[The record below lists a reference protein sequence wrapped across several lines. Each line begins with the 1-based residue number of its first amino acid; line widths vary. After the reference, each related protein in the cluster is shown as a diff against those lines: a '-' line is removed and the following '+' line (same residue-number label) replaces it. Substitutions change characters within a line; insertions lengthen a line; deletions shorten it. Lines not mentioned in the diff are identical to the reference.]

1 MATLPMQFSFSTR
14 PQQQARQRDEDD
26 LFRILVLADL
36 GGSPAA
42 RGARPLLQRKPLAID
57 LDNFDQVMARMVPQL
72 TLTLDGV
79 PLTIAFQEMDDFH
92 PDQLFARLPPFVALR
107 QLRASLADPAQFHSA
122 AAALGGK
129 TAGHGAAGFV
139 AAPEASDLER
149 LLGRKAAA
157 PPPAATD
164 GGSSAVPNIDTWLR
178 SIVSPYVVQ
187 DISGEQ
193 AQWLAAV
200 DAALSATMRS
210 LLHHPAFQALE
221 ANWRS
226 IEHLVRE
233 LDPGQRIALLLQD
246 VSRDEL
252 AQDLADHA
260 ADLSQSALH
269 HHLCGPQTEPPDGQA
284 WSLLVS
290 DQSFT
295 ASLAELQW
303 LASLAAM
310 AARAGAPLLAA
321 ADPALLG
328 CAGVDRL
335 TAPKTWQPLAPD
347 VAAFWHDLRHS
358 PLARWLGLA
367 LPRILT
373 RLPYGLKSDP
383 VNAFAFDEQVPR
395 EHESYLWGSPAF
407 SLALLAGQSF
417 LDDGW
422 QMDLAAQLALDDL
435 PSHIYRQD
443 GESHQQACAE
453 VNLSESA
460 AQAIGQHGLMAI
472 LSLRQRNA
480 AQLMRW
486 QSIAEPPQALQGGW
500 LRSSQNL

>member
-1 MATLPMQFSFSTR
+1 
-14 PQQQARQRDEDD
+14 
-26 LFRILVLADL
+26 
-36 GGSPAA
+36 
-42 RGARPLLQRKPLAID
+42 
-57 LDNFDQVMARMVPQL
+57 
-72 TLTLDGV
+72 
-79 PLTIAFQEMDDFH
+79 
-92 PDQLFARLPPFVALR
+92 
-107 QLRASLADPAQFHSA
+107 
-122 AAALGGK
+122 
-129 TAGHGAAGFV
+129 
-139 AAPEASDLER
+139 
-149 LLGRKAAA
+149 
-157 PPPAATD
+157 
-164 GGSSAVPNIDTWLR
+164 
-178 SIVSPYVVQ
+178 
-187 DISGEQ
+187 
-193 AQWLAAV
+193 
-200 DAALSATMRS
+200 MRS

-310 AARAGAPLLAA
+310 AARA
-321 ADPALLG
+321 
-328 CAGVDRL
+328 AGVDRL

-383 VNAFAFDEQVPR
+383 INAFAFEEQVPR

-422 QMDLAAQLALDDL
+422 HWTTCPVIFTAKTANHTSRLAPRSTSANRPPK
-435 PSHIYRQD
+435 PS
-443 GESHQQACAE
+443 GST
-453 VNLSESA
+453 V
-460 AQAIGQHGLMAI
+460 
-472 LSLRQRNA
+472 
-480 AQLMRW
+480 
-486 QSIAEPPQALQGGW
+486 
-500 LRSSQNL
+500 